1 MSLLDQI
8 EKFVALKLPV
18 PKISFFV
25 VLLLALGAAGFTT
38 QSDEFVAPD
47 AANDWSRFRGPNG
60 NGVADTS
67 NLPSEVGPDTN
78 VVWATQ
84 LPPGHS
90 SPILSE
96 GKVFLTGVVA
106 DDLQTIALDRGSG
119 EIIWHRTAPSHPTDP
134 PDPRNNPASPSPVTD
149 GEIVVVFFADYGMIA
164 YDVDGNELWSLP
176 LGPFDNIY
184 GMGASPILVD
194 DMVILVADQTNDS
207 YLLAVSR
214 EDGRTIW
221 KTDRPEAKS
230 GHATPILW
238 VDDAGRTQLLIPGSF
253 FLTSYDV
260 SNGEKLWWVSGLSFE
275 IKSTPVI
282 HDGMIFVNGF
292 GSPMQQPGR
301 QPQIETFEQALER
314 DADGDGKL
322 SAEEVQGTL
331 AAGWMGFTD
340 LNQDDAFDAND
351 WAYFKA
357 AMTSTNGVLAIKLGG
372 VGDMTEQNVVW
383 TYHRAVPQLPS
394 PLIYEGVLYMI
405 NDGGIVTSFDPSTG
419 EVLAQGRLRG
429 AVDAYYAS
437 PVAADGK
444 IYFASELGLVAV
456 VEPGGGLDVVSVGDL
471 DDLVYGTPAID
482 DSRIYLRTRN
492 TLYCFGFQ

>member
-1 MSLLDQI
+1 MPLI
-8 EKFVALKLPV
+8 IPV
-18 PKISFFV
+18 SRVFFV
-25 VLLLALGAAGFTT
+25 VVLGLTAGVAGLAA
-38 QSDEFVAPD
+38 QSVEFASPG

-78 VVWATQ
+78 VIWATQ

-90 SPILSE
+90 SPILSDD
-96 GKVFLTGVVA
+96 KIFLTAVVEN
-106 DDLQTIALDRGSG
+106 DLQTIALDRGSG
-119 EIIWHRTAPSHPTDP
+119 EILWFKTAPSHPTDP

-149 GEIVVVFFADYGMIA
+149 GEIVVVFFADFGMIA
-164 YDVDGNELWSLP
+164 YDINGKELWSLP
-176 LGPFDNIY
+176 LGPFDNVY

-194 DMVILVADQTNDS
+194 GMVILAADQTNDS
-207 YLLAVSR
+207 YVLAVSR
-214 EDGRTIW
+214 EDGSTIW

-238 VDDAGRTQLLIPGSF
+238 DDDAGRTQLLIPGSF
-253 FLTSYDV
+253 FLTAYDV

-301 QPQIETFEQALER
+301 QPQIETFEQALKR

-322 SAEEVQGTL
+322 NAEEVRGTR
-331 AAGWMGFTD
+331 AAGWMSFTD
-340 LNQDDAFDAND
+340 LDHDDAFDAKD

-372 VGDMTEQNVVW
+372 TGDMTEQNVVW

-394 PLIYEGVLYMI
+394 PLVYKGVLYMI
-405 NDGGIVTSFDPSTG
+405 NDGGIVTSFDPTTG

-444 IYFASELGLVAV
+444 IYFTSELGLVAV

-482 DSRIYLRTRN
+482 NSRIYLRTRN

>member
-8 EKFVALKLPV
+8 EKFVVLKLPV

-25 VLLLALGAAGFTT
+25 VLLLTLGAAGCTT

-47 AANDWSRFRGPNG
+47 TANDWSRFRGPNG

-96 GKVFLTGVVA
+96 GKIFLTGVVE

-253 FLTSYDV
+253 FLTAYDV

-282 HDGMIFVNGF
+282 YDGMIFVNGF

-314 DADGDGKL
+314 DADGNGKL

-331 AAGWMGFTD
+331 AAGWMGFTC
-340 LNQDDAFDAND
+340 LL
-351 WAYFKA
+351 Y
-357 AMTSTNGVLAIKLGG
+357 TS
-372 VGDMTEQNVVW
+372 
-383 TYHRAVPQLPS
+383 PS
-394 PLIYEGVLYMI
+394 PR
-405 NDGGIVTSFDPSTG
+405 D
-419 EVLAQGRLRG
+419 
-429 AVDAYYAS
+429 
-437 PVAADGK
+437 
-444 IYFASELGLVAV
+444 
-456 VEPGGGLDVVSVGDL
+456 
-471 DDLVYGTPAID
+471 
-482 DSRIYLRTRN
+482 
-492 TLYCFGFQ
+492 

>member
-1 MSLLDQI
+1 MPLKAHVSKVLAIVILM
-8 EKFVALKLPV
+8 VALMGHTV
-18 PKISFFV
+18 PMAAGQSGE
-25 VLLLALGAAGFTT
+25 LTAPGAAG
-38 QSDEFVAPD
+38 
-47 AANDWSRFRGPNG
+47 DWSRFRGPNG

-67 NLPSEVGPDTN
+67 NLPTEVGPDTN
-78 VVWATQ
+78 VIWATP
-84 LPPGHS
+84 LPEGHS
-90 SPILSE
+90 SPILSAD
-96 GKVFLTGVVA
+96 KIFLTAVDGT
-106 DDLQTIALDRGSG
+106 DLQTIALDRASG
-119 EIIWHRTAPSHPTDP
+119 EILWRRSAPADPTDP

-164 YDVDGNELWSLP
+164 YDVDGEELWSLP
-176 LGPFDNIY
+176 LGPFDNVY
-184 GMGASPILVD
+184 GMGASPILFD
-194 DMVILVADQTNDS
+194 DMVILAADQTNDS

-214 EDGRTIW
+214 EDGSTIW

-238 VDDAGRTQLLIPGSF
+238 EDETGRTQLLIPGSF
-253 FLTSYDV
+253 FLTAYDA

-282 HDGMIFVNGF
+282 YDGMVFVNGF

-301 QPQIETFEQALER
+301 QPVIETFEEALLR
-314 DADGDGKL
+314 DADHDGKL
-322 SAEEVQGTL
+322 NAEELEGTR

-340 LNQDDAFDAND
+340 LDHDGAFDAD
-351 WAYFKA
+351 EWAYFKA
-357 AMTSTNGVLAIKLGG
+357 AITSTNGVLAIKLGG
-372 VGDMTEQNVVW
+372 EGDMTEQNVAW

-394 PLIYEGVLYMI
+394 PLVYEGVLYMI
-405 NDGGIVTSFDPSTG
+405 NDGGIVTSFDPATG
-419 EVLAQGRLRG
+419 EVLAQGRLQG

-444 IYFASELGLVAV
+444 IYFVSELGLVAV
-456 VEPGGGLDVVSVGDL
+456 IEPGGGLGVVSVGDL

-492 TLYCFGFQ
+492 TLYCFGLQ